1 MPVQHTNRR
10 GKIYYLHRR
19 LTKTGKPQY
28 YFSMRLKG
36 DLVDS
41 IPEGYEIYEEPLR
54 AQVFLQ
60 RKEPQAITDS
70 EKTRV
75 EKALDH
81 LKNSRRYL
89 VQVRGKIITIFE
101 SNEDLDELRNSLDS
115 SPFSCLRSQ
124 LEDTLK
130 RSLTYTVVMRFTLV
144 DEDHRVFNPERF
156 CFRGAIDD
164 WIGIGE
170 PDQLDA
176 LIRDFL
182 DSWAG
187 NRFTNC
193 TELKTIAEEGQ

>member
-1 MPVQHTNRR
+1 MPVQYTSRR
-10 GKIYYLHRR
+10 GKIYYLHRG
-19 LTKTGKPQY
+19 LTKTGKPKY

-41 IPEGYEIYEEPLR
+41 IPEDYEIYEEPLR

-70 EKTRV
+70 EKTLV

-81 LKNSRRYL
+81 LKNSRAYF

-115 SPFSCLRSQ
+115 SPFSFLRSR
-124 LEDTLK
+124 LEETLK
-130 RSLTYTVVMRFTLV
+130 RSLTYAAVMRFTLV
-144 DEDHRVFNPERF
+144 DEEHRVFNPERF

-164 WIGIGE
+164 WISIGE

-176 LIRDFL
+176 LIKRFL
-182 DSWAG
+182 GFLGRES
-187 NRFTNC
+187 FY
-193 TELKTIAEEGQ
+193 ELY

>member
-1 MPVQHTNRR
+1 MPVQYTNRR
-10 GKIYYLHRR
+10 GKIYYLHRG

-60 RKEPQAITDS
+60 RKQPQAITDS
-70 EKTRV
+70 EKTLV
-75 EKALDH
+75 ENALDH
-81 LKNSRRYL
+81 LKGSKRYF

-115 SPFSCLRSQ
+115 SPFSFLRSR
-124 LEDTLK
+124 LEETLN
-130 RSLTYTVVMRFTLV
+130 RSLTYTAVMRFTLV
-144 DEDHRVFNPERF
+144 DEEHRVFNPERF

-176 LIRDFL
+176 LIKRFL
-182 DSWAG
+182 GFLGRES
-187 NRFTNC
+187 FY
-193 TELKTIAEEGQ
+193 ELY